1 MAWPLNLDSLHSEG
15 HTFKENK
22 QKGHAVKFLKVILF
36 FKRAKTNKQE
46 KKPATP
52 LYFILVYF

>member
-22 QKGHAVKFLKVILF
+22 QKGHAVKFLKVTLF
-36 FKRAKTNKQE
+36 FKHAKTNKQE
-46 KKPATP
+46 KKNLELLSTS
-52 LYFILVYF
+52 F